1 LHREGAVDAHLGGG
15 VAASTPHS
23 SNEARG
29 WEGPLSLSFLS
40 LYSHHTHKCH
50 KTASTIEERHCSFLA
65 HKCHASFLPLCCCAV
80 CIPPLYQSR
89 ASKDTGVQSTHAGSI
104 LILMC
109 NYATQEKN
117 ILHKGSVT
125 FNDIIEVARVM
136 RPRSCAKSLAG
147 TCKEILGTAVS
158 VGCKVDQ
165 KHPSAIMEMVSA
177 GHVCM

>member
-1 LHREGAVDAHLGGG
+1 MKPGGG
-15 VAASTPHS
+15 KDPSLFPFFLYTHIILTSVTKQHPQLRKDTVLSSLTNAMQASSRSVAVLCAYHRCINQELP
-23 SNEARG
+23 
-29 WEGPLSLSFLS
+29 
-40 LYSHHTHKCH
+40 
-50 KTASTIEERHCSFLA
+50 KT
-65 HKCHASFLPLCCCAV
+65 
-80 CIPPLYQSR
+80 R
-89 ASKDTGVQSTHAGSI
+89 ASSRRMRVAI